1 MISSLIK
8 AGNTLIRYISGLM
21 AAVLL
26 VYGLF
31 SIAGSF
37 RQEARAG
44 SSEDLIRFE
53 TGEEEHSVP
62 DMDELISVNPDI
74 TGWLRIYG
82 TKIDYPVL
90 QGRTDMEY
98 INKDVYGD
106 YSVSGSIFLSSLNNR
121 DYSGTY
127 QLIYGHHMENGTMFG
142 DIDKFSDEDCFCN
155 RNGERPRDRDGY
167 LVSEGKISDL
177 QIFSVVKTDAF
188 DSMIYEADKTEEETE
203 KLILYAKE
211 NSEYYRDVGDIGHV
225 IALST
230 CDSGFSYG
238 RTVLLLKVRDHMDS
252 VEDSLKLR
260 SGTKVKRAAAYP
272 ERRSFA
278 VMDVIILLLELY
290 LAVPVRLIRQAD
302 IMGQQLLNILC
313 LLSCA
318 VTYGIFLFSEDILGK
333 AVITG
338 VMSPLMI
345 MMLTVTWLLRY
356 RIFKK
361 CKS

>member
-1 MISSLIK
+1 
-8 AGNTLIRYISGLM
+8 
-21 AAVLL
+21 
-26 VYGLF
+26 
-31 SIAGSF
+31 
-37 RQEARAG
+37 
-44 SSEDLIRFE
+44 
-53 TGEEEHSVP
+53 
-62 DMDELISVNPDI
+62 
-74 TGWLRIYG
+74 
-82 TKIDYPVL
+82 
-90 QGRTDMEY
+90 
-98 INKDVYGD
+98 
-106 YSVSGSIFLSSLNNR
+106 
-121 DYSGTY
+121 
-127 QLIYGHHMENGTMFG
+127 
-142 DIDKFSDEDCFCN
+142 
-155 RNGERPRDRDGY
+155 
-167 LVSEGKISDL
+167 
-177 QIFSVVKTDAF
+177 VKTDAF

-238 RTVLLLKVRDHMDS
+238 RTVLLLKVRDHMDN

-260 SGTKVKRAAAYP
+260 SATKVKRAAAYP
-272 ERRSFA
+272 ERSSFA

>member
-44 SSEDLIRFE
+44 YSEDLIRFE

-121 DYSGTY
+121 DSSGTY
-127 QLIYGHHMENGTMFG
+127 QLIYGHHMENGTIYISTAFVTEMEKDPATETGIWFQ
-142 DIDKFSDEDCFCN
+142 K
-155 RNGERPRDRDGY
+155 ERY
-167 LVSEGKISDL
+167 
-177 QIFSVVKTDAF
+177 QI
-188 DSMIYEADKTEEETE
+188 
-203 KLILYAKE
+203 
-211 NSEYYRDVGDIGHV
+211 
-225 IALST
+225 
-230 CDSGFSYG
+230 C
-238 RTVLLLKVRDHMDS
+238 
-252 VEDSLKLR
+252 
-260 SGTKVKRAAAYP
+260 
-272 ERRSFA
+272 RSF
-278 VMDVIILLLELY
+278 
-290 LAVPVRLIRQAD
+290 R
-302 IMGQQLLNILC
+302 
-313 LLSCA
+313 S
-318 VTYGIFLFSEDILGK
+318 
-333 AVITG
+333 
-338 VMSPLMI
+338 
-345 MMLTVTWLLRY
+345 
-356 RIFKK
+356 
-361 CKS
+361 